1 MALFTLVNSG
11 FGATDVTDV
20 KNKKSLLSAYLG
32 DRLPGA
38 PEYKKKSLRSDF
50 LLLSPK
56 SKKRLKVYPTLRDRK
71 NIGHDRG

>member
-1 MALFTLVNSG
+1 MALFTFVNSG

-38 PEYKKKSLRSDF
+38 PEYKKIAQKRF
-50 LLLSPK
+50 FTFE
-56 SKKRLKVYPTLRDRK
+56 SKVKKTTKGLPYPS
-71 NIGHDRG
+71 

>member
-32 DRLPGA
+32 DRLPVA
-38 PEYKKKSLRSDF
+38 PEYKKKRSEAIF
-50 LLLSPK
+50 
-56 SKKRLKVYPTLRDRK
+56 YF
-71 NIGHDRG
+71 

>member
-1 MALFTLVNSG
+1 MALFTLVNSE

-38 PEYKKKSLRSDF
+38 PEYKKNRSEAIF
-50 LLLSPK
+50 
-56 SKKRLKVYPTLRDRK
+56 YF
-71 NIGHDRG
+71 